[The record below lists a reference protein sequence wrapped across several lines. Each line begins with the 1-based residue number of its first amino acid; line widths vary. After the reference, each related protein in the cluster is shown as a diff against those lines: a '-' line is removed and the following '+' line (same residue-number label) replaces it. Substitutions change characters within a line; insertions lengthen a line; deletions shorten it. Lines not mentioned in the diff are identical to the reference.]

1 MGEKRFTTIGSIVL
15 SCNTGLGILAK
26 SFYDNGIIDK
36 VIVANH
42 SRYPSNKGWYKK
54 KDICLNLLSFL
65 NEVDVL
71 LCFEVPNPENNIDW
85 GIVKLFKGAGKK
97 VVLMPMYESTPF
109 PLPKEVMPDMWLFP
123 SELDRDFYN
132 ERGIEGHLVRVPVE
146 VKPKHRTTIKRFI
159 HNAGSK
165 GSQHLDRNGTE
176 LLIKA
181 LPKINPEV
189 EIVIRSRDT
198 QFKIDDPRVK
208 LEVGDVAYDD
218 LWEEGDAFI
227 FVESYNGLSLP
238 LQEAYAA
245 GMFVIAGDRYPIN
258 TWLPKEGLVEP
269 DSVKDIRYV
278 FDIIQK
284 ADYNSNNLAEKIN
297 YWYGKDISDYSTK
310 GIEWGKR
317 NSWANLKKVY
327 TDLLR

>member
-1 MGEKRFTTIGSIVL
+1 MGEKRFNTVGSLVL

-26 SFYDNGIIDK
+26 SFYDNGIIHK
-36 VIVANH
+36 VMVVNH
-42 SRYPSNKGWYKK
+42 SKYQSNKGWYKK
-54 KDICLNLLSFL
+54 EDICVNLLNFL
-65 NEVDVL
+65 NEVDTL
-71 LCFEVPNPENNIDW
+71 LCFEVPNPANNLDW
-85 GIVKLFKGAGKK
+85 GVVKLFKDAGKK

-109 PLPKEVMPDMWLFP
+109 PLPKEVMPDVWLFP

-132 ERGIEGHLVRVPVE
+132 EKGIEGYLVRVPVD
-146 VKPKHRTTIKRFI
+146 VKSKHRTIIKRFI

-181 LPKINPEV
+181 MPLINPEV

-198 QFKIDDPRVK
+198 KFSINDPRVK
-208 LEVGDVAYDD
+208 LVLGDVPYED
-218 LWEEGDAFI
+218 LWEDGDAFI

-258 TWLPKEGLVEP
+258 TWLPKSGLVEP
-269 DSVKDIRYV
+269 DSVNNIRYV
-278 FDIIQK
+278 FDTIQK
-284 ADYNSNNLAEKIN
+284 ANYNSSNLADKIN
-297 YWYGKDISDYSTK
+297 YWEGKDISDYSTK
-310 GIEWGKR
+310 GIEWGKK
-317 NSWANLKKVY
+317 NSWTNLKQQY
-327 TDLLR
+327 MDLLK